1 MWLPQPVQVA
11 LPQVGQ
17 VAGEH
22 IGVTFLVGSDET
34 VAYPQGYG
42 NSSQERPTLPC
53 PPFWGLRQCDILHTS
68 FRVTIRV
75 PTTLMVQRNGRSRE
89 TMWDR
94 ARKSAREA
102 REFASLHALVFHADV
117 APELPVSKSAH
128 PFQQEQR
135 RQCVSGEWRG
145 RAVQRFSTS
154 AITVELMTL
163 PGILPRLQVIPSGLE
178 REALAVGGR
187 AVPTGDSTFDSRW
200 TVMAD
205 DAEFAAAFLS
215 SRVRE
220 ALLHPA
226 ASGRAL
232 VVDGSALYLWAPG
245 EQPWSETRVRF
256 EFLSVISGRI
266 EADVWGRFDATPQAR
281 VEGEAPSMW
290 VPGDEPL
297 QEEALWRVATLPLDD
312 TGDEPGM
319 LGDTGEFEVALL
331 NAELDGVTF
340 LPGPDDTAKAYESW
354 RVAPVVR
361 A

>member
-1 MWLPQPVQVA
+1 
-11 LPQVGQ
+11 
-17 VAGEH
+17 
-22 IGVTFLVGSDET
+22 
-34 VAYPQGYG
+34 
-42 NSSQERPTLPC
+42 
-53 PPFWGLRQCDILHTS
+53 
-68 FRVTIRV
+68 
-75 PTTLMVQRNGRSRE
+75 
-89 TMWDR
+89 MWDK

-102 REFASLHALVFHADV
+102 REFASLHALEFHPDA
-117 APELPVSKSAH
+117 APELPISKNAH

-178 REALAVGGR
+178 RGALAIGGWV
-187 AVPTGDSTFDSRW
+187 VPTGDSAFDSRW
-200 TVMAD
+200 IVMTD

-215 SRVRE
+215 PRVRE

-245 EQPWSETRVRF
+245 EQSWSDTRVRF

-266 EADVWGRFDATPQAR
+266 EPDVWARFDAKPLALAGGQASG
-281 VEGEAPSMW
+281 VW
-290 VPGDEPL
+290 LPGDEPV
-297 QEEALWRVATLPLDD
+297 EEHAQWRVATVPVED
-312 TGDEPGM
+312 DEPET
-319 LGDTGEFEVALL
+319 LSDTGEFEVALL

-340 LPGPDDTAKAYESW
+340 LPGPDDTTKNYNSW
-354 RVAPVVR
+354 LVAPDVR

>member
-1 MWLPQPVQVA
+1 
-11 LPQVGQ
+11 
-17 VAGEH
+17 
-22 IGVTFLVGSDET
+22 
-34 VAYPQGYG
+34 
-42 NSSQERPTLPC
+42 
-53 PPFWGLRQCDILHTS
+53 
-68 FRVTIRV
+68 
-75 PTTLMVQRNGRSRE
+75 
-89 TMWDR
+89 MWDR

-102 REFASLHALVFHADV
+102 RDFASLHALEFHADA
-117 APELPVSKSAH
+117 APVLPMSRSAH

-163 PGILPRLQVIPSGLE
+163 PGVLPRLQVVPSGLE
-178 REALAVGGR
+178 REALAVGGWV
-187 AVPTGDSTFDSRW
+187 VPTGDSAFDSRW
-200 TVMAD
+200 TVMTD

-215 SRVRE
+215 PRVRE

-226 ASGRAL
+226 ATGRAL

-245 EQPWSETRVRF
+245 DQPWTDTRVRF

-266 EADVWGRFDATPQAR
+266 EADVWSRFDAKPQETA
-281 VEGEAPSMW
+281 VW
-290 VPGDEPL
+290 LPGDEPVEEHSQWL
-297 QEEALWRVATLPLDD
+297 VAPVPVDEDDQET
-312 TGDEPGM
+312 

-340 LPGPDDTAKAYESW
+340 LPGPDEGDKTYGSW
-354 RVAPVVR
+354 LVAPDVR

>member
-1 MWLPQPVQVA
+1 
-11 LPQVGQ
+11 
-17 VAGEH
+17 
-22 IGVTFLVGSDET
+22 
-34 VAYPQGYG
+34 
-42 NSSQERPTLPC
+42 
-53 PPFWGLRQCDILHTS
+53 
-68 FRVTIRV
+68 
-75 PTTLMVQRNGRSRE
+75 
-89 TMWDR
+89 MWDR
-94 ARKSAREA
+94 ARKSAHEA
-102 REFASLHALVFHADV
+102 REFASLHALAFHADG
-117 APELPVSKSAH
+117 APELPMSKSAH

-178 REALAVGGR
+178 RGALAVGGWV
-187 AVPTGDSTFDSRW
+187 VPTGDSAFDSRW
-200 TVMAD
+200 TVMTD

-215 SRVRE
+215 PRIRE

-245 EQPWSETRVRF
+245 EQPWSDTRVRF

-266 EADVWGRFDATPQAR
+266 EADVWARFDATPRGLAESQASA
-281 VEGEAPSMW
+281 VW
-290 VPGDEPL
+290 LPGDEPS
-297 QEEALWRVATLPLDD
+297 EAQVQWRVAPLPVDD
-312 TGDEPGM
+312 DEPEM

-340 LPGPDDTAKAYESW
+340 FPGPDDTAKTYGSW
-354 RVAPVVR
+354 LVAPDVR